1 MTDRLDILTKGGAGE
16 GWVDIG
22 TRNQGKDNQ
31 IDESMDGQTDRQ
43 PESQKARKPDRR
55 TATQPQKTDSQIGIQ
70 LA

>member
-43 PESQKARKPDRR
+43 PESQKA
-55 TATQPQKTDSQIGIQ
+55 
-70 LA
+70 